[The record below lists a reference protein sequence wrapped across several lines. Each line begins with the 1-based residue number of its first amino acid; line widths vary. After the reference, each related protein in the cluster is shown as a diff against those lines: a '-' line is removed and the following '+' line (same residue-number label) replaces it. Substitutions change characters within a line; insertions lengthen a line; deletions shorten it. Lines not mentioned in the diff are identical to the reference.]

1 MKLLSIAVPSYNSQD
16 YLDRCIA
23 TLLPGGDEVE
33 ILIVD
38 DGSKDRT
45 AEIADEYE
53 KKYPGIVRAIHQ
65 PNKGHG
71 GAVNTGL
78 AAATGL
84 YFRVVDSD
92 DWLDFDAYAIAL
104 ATLRT
109 LHAQHNDVDLFL
121 SNYVYEKEGKK
132 HKRVIQFEGVL
143 PEDRVFTW
151 DEIGHFKLGQYL
163 LMHTMIYRTE
173 LLRSTG
179 LQLPEHCFYV
189 DNIFCY
195 VPLQYVQ
202 KLYYK
207 NIDLYRYYIGRDD
220 QSINE
225 KVMIKRIDQQLKV
238 NRLMV
243 TSMDFKA
250 IPNRKQAKT
259 IYNYLEIITAV
270 SNLLLLIMDS
280 DESLRLHDE
289 LWDFIRQHDAKLY
302 RRLRFGV
309 YGLMLHLPG
318 RAGRKISLDTYS
330 LAQKVFGF
338 N

>member
-23 TLLPGGDEVE
+23 SLLPGGDEVE

-45 AEIADEYE
+45 AEMADAYE
-53 KKYPGIVRAIHQ
+53 KKYPGIIRAIHQ

-104 ATLRT
+104 ATLRS
-109 LHAQHNDVDLFL
+109 LHAQNNDVDLFL

-132 HKRVIQFEGVL
+132 HKRVIHYESVL

-151 DEIGHFKLGQYL
+151 DEIGHFRLGQYL

-189 DNIFCY
+189 DNLFCY

-225 KVMIKRIDQQLKV
+225 SVMIKRIDQQLKV

-243 TSMDFKA
+243 TSVDFAA
-250 IPNRKQAKT
+250 IPDRKQAKT

-270 SNLLLLIMDS
+270 SNVLLLIMDS
-280 DESLRLHDE
+280 DESRRLHDE
-289 LWDFIRQHDAKLY
+289 LWAFIRQHNPKIY
-302 RRLRFGV
+302 RRLRRGV
-309 YGLMLHLPG
+309 YGLWLHLPG
-318 RAGRKISLDTYS
+318 RVGRKISLDSYS
-330 LAQKVFGF
+330 LAQKIFGF

>member
-104 ATLRT
+104 ATLRK
-109 LHAQHNDVDLFL
+109 LHAEHNDVDLFL

-132 HKRVIQFEGVL
+132 HKRVIHYESVL

-151 DEIGHFKLGQYL
+151 DDVGHFKLGQYL

-173 LLRSTG
+173 LLRSTDCSCRSTASMWTISSAMCRCSMCG
-179 LQLPEHCFYV
+179 SC
-189 DNIFCY
+189 ITR
-195 VPLQYVQ
+195 
-202 KLYYK
+202 
-207 NIDLYRYYIGRDD
+207 I
-220 QSINE
+220 SIS
-225 KVMIKRIDQQLKV
+225 IAIISAAT
-238 NRLMV
+238 
-243 TSMDFKA
+243 TS
-250 IPNRKQAKT
+250 RST
-259 IYNYLEIITAV
+259 
-270 SNLLLLIMDS
+270 
-280 DESLRLHDE
+280 
-289 LWDFIRQHDAKLY
+289 
-302 RRLRFGV
+302 
-309 YGLMLHLPG
+309 
-318 RAGRKISLDTYS
+318 RAS
-330 LAQKVFGF
+330 
-338 N
+338 

>member
-132 HKRVIQFEGVL
+132 HKRVIHFEGVL

-259 IYNYLEIITAV
+259 IYNYLEIITTV
-270 SNLLLLIMDS
+270 SAILLLLDGSPEALAKRKDLLDYIYKKS
-280 DESLRLHDE
+280 KRLYVRFKYGILGTVVTLPLKTGRLAALE
-289 LWDFIRQHDAKLY
+289 AYKL
-302 RRLRFGV
+302 F
-309 YGLMLHLPG
+309 
-318 RAGRKISLDTYS
+318 
-330 LAQKVFGF
+330 QKFYGF